1 METEKTRERRKM
13 LMNKKQHS
21 RSFMIFFLAYKVRA
35 CGVESVT
42 GRCFQTSKCI
52 LLFSMTSRSV
62 GAGDAEEKRVKYRG
76 VWLMVTN
83 QVG

>member
-1 METEKTRERRKM
+1 
-13 LMNKKQHS
+13 MNKKQHS